1 MRMACMQGEQLSL
14 PPQWSGRGPIEAG
27 ISVDEPPRM
36 RRTTSQAAADAAA
49 AILVA
54 ASGRVSS
61 SRWNP
66 LSTANTCSI
75 VQGA

>member
-1 MRMACMQGEQLSL
+1 
-14 PPQWSGRGPIEAG
+14 
-27 ISVDEPPRM
+27 M

-66 LSTANTCSI
+66 NPSLYA
-75 VQGA
+75 VFELWAA